1 MRLCIS
7 NKPVKT
13 LALAAAVSLVA
24 ACGGGRGE
32 GSAAAAAATAA
43 TSATPIVD
51 ASPSAGQVKPVAVTK
66 MSSYAAARAT
76 DQVSFGATPA
86 LVAELQQ
93 QGLPAWIEGQ
103 LALPV
108 SEITPPPWVIDFDV
122 NNSDGQTRANNFNVE
137 EFWRRALVAPDQL
150 RHRLAWSLFE
160 FIPVS
165 MGQAYMRLDH
175 QNLLLRKAFG
185 NYGDFLRELSIH
197 PSMGWYLN
205 NNINRPTTTQCPQ
218 CTPNENFARE
228 LMQLFTLGV
237 VQLNGDGSTVRD
249 AQGKAKETY
258 TQKDVEEMARA
269 LTGWRIAPSL
279 TPLPGSNF
287 TNAGKLMVPE
297 TQASQHDRGAK
308 TILGTAFVAGN
319 DAYQDLD
326 AAIAVLMKHPNIAP
340 FVSLRL
346 IQHLVTSNPTPQYI
360 ARVAAVFRNNGQGVA
375 GDMKALIRAVLLD
388 AEARRGDQPGA
399 DPSSFGKLREPVLW
413 LAAAQRG
420 LGCKESLHETGGNVA
435 LQGNQNPTSPPSIF
449 SFYQAGDRAPGSNLL
464 APEQKLLTTDELTK
478 RLGMLAHLLLDAN
491 KPITNT
497 TQSGCDVATLGLAF
511 SKSPKDLIDLI
522 SARWFRGA
530 MPPTLRSNLLSLA
543 VSQTWE
549 SPDRAALVLLQFALS
564 TPYFGVIK

>member
-1 MRLCIS
+1 MKLCIRYRPIE
-7 NKPVKT
+7 K
-13 LALAAAVSLVA
+13 LALAASVA
-24 ACGGGRGE
+24 LLGACGGGRGD
-32 GSAAAAAATAA
+32 APATAATAA
-43 TSATPIVD
+43 TSATAVAAAE
-51 ASPSAGQVKPVAVTK
+51 ASPSAGQVKPVAAVK

-76 DQVSFGATPA
+76 DQVSFGATPV

-108 SEITPPPWVIDFDV
+108 SQIAPPSWVTDFATPDPAAEK
-122 NNSDGQTRANNFNVE
+122 RANLFNAD
-137 EFWRRALVAPDQL
+137 EFWRRALTTPDQL
-150 RHRLAWSLFE
+150 RYRVAWSLLE

-165 MGQAYMRLDH
+165 MGQSYMRIDH
-175 QNLLLRKAFG
+175 HNLLLRYAFG

-218 CTPNENFARE
+218 CTPNENYARE

-237 VQLNGDGSTVRD
+237 VQLNPDGSTVRD

-258 TQKDVEEMARA
+258 TQKDVEELARA
-269 LTGWRIAPSL
+269 LTGWRFAISA

-297 TQASQHDRGAK
+297 AQASQHDRGAK
-308 TILGTAFVAGN
+308 TILGTAFAAGN
-319 DAYQDLD
+319 DATQDLD
-326 AAIAVLMKHPNIAP
+326 AVIVMLMKHPNIAP

-375 GDMKALIRAVLLD
+375 GDMKALIRAVLQD
-388 AEARRGDQPGA
+388 AEARRGDQPGSDTPA
-399 DPSSFGKLREPVLW
+399 FGKLREPVLW
-413 LAAAQRG
+413 LTAAQRG
-420 LGCKESLHETGGNVA
+420 LGCKEALHYPDGNPVA
-435 LQGNQNPTSPPSIF
+435 PGSQNPTSPPSIF

-464 APEQKLLTTDELTK
+464 APEQKLLTTDELTN
-478 RLGMLAHLLLDAN
+478 RLGTLTYLLVDPN
-491 KPITNT
+491 RNITNT
-497 TQSGCDVATLGLAF
+497 TQSGCDVATLGQAF
-511 SKSPKDLIDLI
+511 SRSPKDLIDLI

-530 MPPTLRSNLLSLA
+530 MPPTLRSNLTGLA
-543 VSQTWE
+543 VSQTWD
-549 SPDRAALVLLQFALS
+549 SPDRAAMVLLQFALS